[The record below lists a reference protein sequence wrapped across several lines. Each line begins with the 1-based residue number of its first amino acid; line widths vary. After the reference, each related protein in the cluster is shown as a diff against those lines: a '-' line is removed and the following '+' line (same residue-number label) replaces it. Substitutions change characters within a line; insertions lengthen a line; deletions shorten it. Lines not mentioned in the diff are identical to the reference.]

1 MMPRQISQ
9 SSIPQS
15 SIPQSSIDPSSVP
28 PSSVPVSSWWL
39 VLCLIG
45 LDYFSTLSYLPS
57 LAVEA
62 AGPLAP
68 LAALVVVAVTLLA
81 ALPVYLYVVGRS
93 PHGRGG
99 TGLIERHVPGW
110 AGKLL
115 VLLVLAFVA
124 TDYVVT
130 QNLSV
135 ADAAEHLRAN
145 PYFREYVDPAV
156 TERFHPEAWFDS
168 PLWRRV
174 VNQFDRQLVVTLIL
188 SLVSFSL
195 WAWWTGGSTSIFLRA
210 AAVVVVLYLAL
221 NAVVIV
227 SAATYLAGDGRP
239 VIEEWLKSARTDL
252 RAAEGPTDNHLLIA
266 WRLMR
271 LALVAFPYV
280 ALGLSGFELSM
291 AVAPFVEGKTDD
303 DPEHPRGR
311 IRNMRKL
318 LVTAA
323 LLMSCAIASSITVA
337 ATLIPSPEFQERGTA
352 VHRAL
357 AYLAHGGRLS
367 NGLPGSTLNRF
378 FGPEFGTLYDACT
391 VLILCLA
398 GACVAIALRDYVPEY
413 LKRFGM
419 EMEWAHRLGI
429 KMRFFN
435 VLVLIVVFL
444 FHAHISSLQWV
455 YATSV
460 LVLLSGGS
468 FAALA
473 DLRRRVPR
481 GLFRLTSTAP
491 VVLIL
496 AFFVTMTVLTVVIS
510 RAGLEIALAFAAGIL
525 VTSFLSRWLR
535 STELRF
541 EGFEF
546 VDDDSRQRWRECC
559 AHDFQVLVPH
569 RPGLH
574 SRSERERIIR
584 RHHRIGG
591 ETPVILIEATLGDP
605 SDFYHLP
612 LMRVAREDGFELIQV
627 SRCASVAHVLAAIGL
642 EMAKIGRPPELHF
655 GWSDES
661 PLAANLNFLLFGE
674 GNIPWMVRSLLQ
686 KVQHDPE
693 KRPRVV
699 IG

>member
-1 MMPRQISQ
+1 MMPRQTSHR
-9 SSIPQS
+9 SIA
-15 SIPQSSIDPSSVP
+15 
-28 PSSVPVSSWWL
+28 VSSWWL

-45 LDYFSTLSYLPS
+45 LDYFSTLAYLPS
-57 LAVEA
+57 LAIEA
-62 AGPLAP
+62 AGSLAP
-68 LAALVVVAVTLLA
+68 FAALVVVAVTLLA
-81 ALPVYLYVVGRS
+81 ALPIYFYVVGRS

-99 TGLIERHVPGW
+99 TGLIERLVPGW
-110 AGKLL
+110 SGKLI
-115 VLLVLAFVA
+115 VLLILAFVA

-145 PYFREYVDPAV
+145 PYFGRHVDPYV
-156 TERFHPEAWFDS
+156 TGHFHPERWFES
-168 PLWRRV
+168 PLWRRLAG
-174 VNQFDRQLVVTLIL
+174 QFDRQLVVTLML
-188 SLVSFSL
+188 SLASFSL
-195 WAWWTGGSTSIFLRA
+195 WAWWTSGSPQLFLRVA
-210 AAVVVVLYLAL
+210 AAVVVAYLAL
-221 NAVVIV
+221 NAVVIG
-227 SAATYLAGDGRP
+227 SGIAYLAGEGRP
-239 VIEEWLKSARTDL
+239 AVEEWLKSARTDL
-252 RAAEGPTDNHLLIA
+252 HAAEGPSPDRLVVA
-266 WRLMR
+266 WRLLR

-291 AVAPFVEGKTDD
+291 AVTPLIRGNADD
-303 DPEHPRGR
+303 DPEYPRGR

-323 LLMSCAIASSITVA
+323 AIMACALVSSITVA
-337 ATLIPSPEFQERGTA
+337 ATLIPSREFEEHGAA

-357 AYLAHGGRLS
+357 SYLAHGGRLTNGVPGTAL
-367 NGLPGSTLNRF
+367 NGL
-378 FGPEFGTLYDACT
+378 FGPVFGTVYDACT
-391 VLILCLA
+391 ISILCLA

-419 EMEWAHRLGI
+419 EMDWAHRLGI

-435 VLVLIVVFL
+435 VLVLIVVVL
-444 FHAHISSLQWV
+444 FHAHIASLQWV

-460 LVLLSGGS
+460 LVLLSGGA
-468 FAALA
+468 FAALV
-473 DLRRRVPR
+473 DLRARFPR
-481 GLFRLTSTAP
+481 GFTRTAATAP

-496 AFFVTMTVLTVVIS
+496 TFFLTMTVLTVVIS
-510 RAGLEIALAFAAGIL
+510 RAGLEIALAFAVGIL
-525 VTSFLSRWLR
+525 VTSFISRWLR

-546 VDDDSRQRWRECC
+546 VDDESRQRWSECC
-559 AHDFQVLVPH
+559 SHEFQVLVPH

-574 SRSERERIIR
+574 SRTERERMIR
-584 RHHRIGG
+584 SHHRIGS
-591 ETPVILIEATLGDP
+591 ETPVILIEAALGDP

-627 SRCASVAHVLAAIGL
+627 SRCASVAHVIAAIGL
-642 EMAKIGRPPELHF
+642 EMAKVGRPPELHF
-655 GWSDES
+655 GWSNES

-686 KVQHDPE
+686 KAELDPH

>member
-1 MMPRQISQ
+1 MMPRHTSKT
-9 SSIPQS
+9 SIA
-15 SIPQSSIDPSSVP
+15 
-28 PSSVPVSSWWL
+28 VSSWWL

-45 LDYFSTLSYLPS
+45 LDYFSTLAYLPS

-68 LAALVVVAVTLLA
+68 FAALVVVAVTLLA
-81 ALPVYLYVVGRS
+81 ALPIYFYVVGRS

-99 TGLIERHVPGW
+99 TGLIERLVPGW
-110 AGKLL
+110 SGKLL
-115 VLLVLAFVA
+115 VLLILAFVA

-145 PYFREYVDPAV
+145 PYFRQHVDPYV
-156 TERFHPEAWFDS
+156 TGNFHPESWFDS
-168 PLWRRV
+168 PLWRRLV
-174 VNQFDRQLVVTLIL
+174 GQFDRQLVVTLIL
-188 SLVSFSL
+188 SLASFSL
-195 WAWWTGGSTSIFLRA
+195 WAWWTSGSPRLFLRV
-210 AAVVVVLYLAL
+210 AAVVVVAYLAL
-221 NAVVIV
+221 NAVVIA
-227 SAATYLAGDGRP
+227 SGITYLAGEGRP
-239 VIEEWLKSARTDL
+239 AVDEWVRAARTDL
-252 RAAEGPTDNHLLIA
+252 HAAEGPTADRLVVA
-266 WRLMR
+266 WRLLR

-291 AVAPFVEGKTDD
+291 AVTPLIRGKADD
-303 DPEHPRGR
+303 DPECPRGR

-323 LLMSCAIASSITVA
+323 AIMACALVSSITVA
-337 ATLIPSPEFQERGTA
+337 ATLIPSREFEEHGAA

-357 AYLAHGGRLS
+357 SYLAHGGRLS
-367 NGLPGSTLNRF
+367 NGLPGTTLNGL
-378 FGPEFGTLYDACT
+378 FGPVFGTVYDACT
-391 VLILCLA
+391 ISILCLA

-419 EMEWAHRLGI
+419 EMNWAHRLGI

-435 VLVLIVVFL
+435 VLVLIVVVL
-444 FHAHISSLQWV
+444 FHAHIPSLQWV

-473 DLRRRVPR
+473 DLRARFPR
-481 GLFRLTSTAP
+481 GFIRKAATAP
-491 VVLIL
+491 IVLIL
-496 AFFVTMTVLTVVIS
+496 TFFLTMTVLTVIIS
-510 RAGLEIALAFAAGIL
+510 RAGLEIALAFAVGIL
-525 VTSFLSRWLR
+525 ITSFISRWLR

-546 VDDDSRQRWRECC
+546 VDDDSHQRWNECC
-559 AHDFQVLVPH
+559 SHEFQVLVPH

-574 SRSERERIIR
+574 SRTERERMIR
-584 RHHRIGG
+584 SHHRIGD
-591 ETPVILIEATLGDP
+591 ETPVILIEAALGDP

-627 SRCASVAHVLAAIGL
+627 SRCASVAHVIAAIGL
-642 EMAKIGRPPELHF
+642 EMAKVGRPPEVHF
-655 GWSDES
+655 GWSNES

-686 KVQHDPE
+686 KAELDPDR
-693 KRPRVV
+693 RPRVV

>member
-1 MMPRQISQ
+1 MNALRKAQIST
-9 SSIPQS
+9 
-15 SIPQSSIDPSSVP
+15 P
-28 PSSVPVSSWWL
+28 PSAWWL

-45 LDYFSTLSYLPS
+45 LDYFSTLAYLPS

-68 LAALVVVAVTLLA
+68 FAALLVVAVTLLA

-99 TGLIERHVPGW
+99 TGVIERLVPGW

-115 VLLVLAFVA
+115 VLLILAFVA

-145 PYFREYVDPAV
+145 PYFRSHVDPFVSAHI
-156 TERFHPEAWFDS
+156 HPERWSDW
-168 PLWRRV
+168 PLWQRV
-174 VNQFDRQLVVTLIL
+174 LRHFDRQLVVTLLL
-188 SLVSFSL
+188 SLVSFAL
-195 WAWWTGGSTSIFLRA
+195 WAWWRSGSPRVFLRLA
-210 AAVVVVLYLAL
+210 AIVVISYLVL
-221 NAVVIV
+221 NAVVIG
-227 SAATYLAGDGRP
+227 SGLMYLLGDGRP
-239 VIEEWLKSARTDL
+239 LFDEWHKMSAYSL
-252 RAAEGPTDNHLLIA
+252 HSVEGPAATPLAAA
-266 WRLMR
+266 WRLVR

-291 AVAPFVEGKTDD
+291 AVVPMIRGEADD
-303 DPEHPRGR
+303 DPESPRGR

-318 LVTAA
+318 LGTAA
-323 LLMSCAIASSITVA
+323 AIMAVGLLSSVTVA
-337 ATLIPSPEFQERGTA
+337 AILIPQGEFQGQGAA
-352 VHRAL
+352 VHRAI

-367 NGLPGSTLNRF
+367 NGVPGNSINGL
-378 FGPEFGTLYDACT
+378 FGPGFGTLYDVCSVA
-391 VLILCLA
+391 ILCLA

-413 LKRFGM
+413 LNRFGM
-419 EMEWAHRLGI
+419 EMEWAHRLGV

-435 VLVLIVVFL
+435 VLVLVVVFL
-444 FHAHISSLQWV
+444 FHANIASLQWV

-460 LVLLSGGS
+460 LVLLSGGA

-473 DLRRRVPR
+473 ELRARHPSGFFRR
-481 GLFRLTSTAP
+481 LATAP
-491 VVLIL
+491 VAVVLL
-496 AFFVTMTVLTVVIS
+496 FFLTMTVLTVVIS
-510 RAGLEIALAFAAGIL
+510 RAGLEIALAFGVGIL
-525 VTSFLSRWLR
+525 VTSFVSRWIR

-541 EGFEF
+541 QGFEF
-546 VDDDSRQRWRECC
+546 VDDKSRSAWQKCC
-559 AHDFQVLVPH
+559 AHDFQILVPH

-574 SRSERERIIR
+574 SRVERERAIR
-584 RHHRIGG
+584 ERHRIGSDI
-591 ETPVILIEATLGDP
+591 PVILIEASLDDP

-627 SRCASVAHVLAAIGL
+627 SRCASVPHVIAAIGL
-642 EMAKIGRPPELHF
+642 EMAKVGRAPELHF

-661 PLAANLNFLLFGE
+661 PLAANVNFLLFGE
-674 GNIPWMVRSLLQ
+674 GNIPWMVRALLQ
-686 KVQHDPE
+686 KAEPNPD
-693 KRPRVV
+693 KRPRVI

>member
-1 MMPRQISQ
+1 MMPRHTSK
-9 SSIPQS
+9 SSIPG
-15 SIPQSSIDPSSVP
+15 
-28 PSSVPVSSWWL
+28 SSWWL

-68 LAALVVVAVTLLA
+68 FAALVVVAVTLLF
-81 ALPVYLYVVGRS
+81 ALPVYLYVVDRS

-99 TGLIERHVPGW
+99 TGLIEGLVPGW

-115 VLLVLAFVA
+115 VLLILAFVA

-156 TERFHPEAWFDS
+156 TTRLHPEAWFDS

-174 VNQFDRQLVVTLIL
+174 ISQFDRQLVITLLL
-188 SLVSFSL
+188 SLASFSL
-195 WAWWTGGSTSIFLRA
+195 WAWWTSGSPRVFLRV

-221 NAVVIV
+221 NAAVIG
-227 SAATYLAGDGRP
+227 SAAVYLAGEGRP
-239 VIEEWLKSARTDL
+239 VIENWLQSARTDL
-252 RAAEGPTDNHLLIA
+252 RAAAGPAHNHLLIA
-266 WRLMR
+266 WHLLR

-291 AVAPFVEGKTDD
+291 AVAPLVRGKADD

-311 IRNMRKL
+311 IWNMRKL
-318 LVTAA
+318 LITAA
-323 LLMSCAIASSITVA
+323 ATMCCALASSITVA
-337 ATLIPSPEFQERGTA
+337 ATLIPSREFQERGAA

-357 AYLAHGGRLS
+357 AYLAHGGPLA

-391 VLILCLA
+391 ILILCLA

-473 DLRRRVPR
+473 DVRRRLPR
-481 GLFRLTSTAP
+481 GFLRLASTAP
-491 VVLIL
+491 AVLIL
-496 AFFVTMTVLTVVIS
+496 SFFLTMTVLTVIIS
-510 RAGLEIALAFAAGIL
+510 RAGLEIALAFGMGIL

-546 VDDDSRQRWRECC
+546 VDDDSRRRWEECC

-574 SRSERERIIR
+574 SRFERERIIR

-591 ETPVILIEATLGDP
+591 ETPVILIEAALGDP

-627 SRCASVAHVLAAIGL
+627 SRCASVAHVIAAIGL
-642 EMAKIGRPPELHF
+642 EMAKVGRPPELHF
-655 GWSDES
+655 GWSNES

-686 KVQHDPE
+686 RAEPDPE
-693 KRPRVV
+693 KRPRVI